1 MPTASLELTEEHKAF
16 LHGLFTTA
24 LEGGIGYWSAC
35 SKYRWS
41 KPDTVVSHF
50 GPDPDLDNFIAIIE
64 PAEGGEW
71 GIWEDNRDTQSL
83 RIDLDVMARGAR
95 LMHWYVQGIVD
106 GRGKQV
112 PLDKI
117 KPWPADHY
125 HWQYV
130 EAYTSL
136 GQQGDYDAGT
146 ADMVV
151 QFGLFGEVVYG

>member
-1 MPTASLELTEEHKAF
+1 MSAPPTELTEEHKEF

-41 KPDTVVSHF
+41 EDTEGLF
-50 GPDPDLDNFIAIIE
+50 ADINNFIAVIE
-64 PAEGGEW
+64 PTEDNTW

-83 RIDLDVMARGAR
+83 TINLDVMARGAR
-95 LMHWYVQGIVD
+95 LMNWYVQGIVD
-106 GRGKQV
+106 GQGRHA

-130 EAYTSL
+130 EAYITN

-151 QFGLFGEVVYG
+151 QFGLFGQVVYG

>member
-41 KPDTVVSHF
+41 EDSEGLFSDINGFYAV
-50 GPDPDLDNFIAIIE
+50 IE
-64 PAEGGEW
+64 PTEDNTW
-71 GIWEDNRDTQSL
+71 GIWEGNRDTQPL

-95 LMHWYVQGIVD
+95 LMNWYVQGIVD
-106 GRGKQV
+106 GRGRQV
-112 PLDKI
+112 PLDQI

-130 EAYTSL
+130 EAYTTL
-136 GQQGDYDAGT
+136 GQSGDYDAGT
-146 ADMVV
+146 ADMIV

>member
-1 MPTASLELTEEHKAF
+1 MPTASLELTEEHKEF

-35 SKYRWS
+35 SKYRWAT
-41 KPDTVVSHF
+41 DQDGRTE
-50 GPDPDLDNFIAIIE
+50 DINNFIAVIE
-64 PAEGGEW
+64 PTEDNTW
-71 GIWEDNRDTQSL
+71 GIWDDNRDTQSL

-106 GRGKQV
+106 DKGQQV
-112 PLDKI
+112 PLDQIRPFPPK
-117 KPWPADHY
+117 HY

-130 EAYTSL
+130 ESYVTL

-151 QFGLFGEVVYG
+151 QFGLFGQVVYG